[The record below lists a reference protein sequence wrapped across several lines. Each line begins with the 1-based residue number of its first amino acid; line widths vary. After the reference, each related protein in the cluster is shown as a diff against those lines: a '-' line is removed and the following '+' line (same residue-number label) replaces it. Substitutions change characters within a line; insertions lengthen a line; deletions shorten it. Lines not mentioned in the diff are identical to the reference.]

1 MPETETVV
9 PQDNTKVDEPVKTD
23 KEVIA
28 EEEAAQANEVR
39 SLNIFCVRATEPYVP
54 ENIFTTLPFHLWC
67 SKSCFVYFQ
76 FSRAIINHRKTLFV
90 PIN

>member
-39 SLNIFCVRATEPYVP
+39 SLNIFCVGATEPYVS
-54 ENIFTTLPFHLWC
+54 ENIFTLFFMVL
-67 SKSCFVYFQ
+67 
-76 FSRAIINHRKTLFV
+76 KTLLCIFSIF
-90 PIN
+90 PCDHKS

>member
-39 SLNIFCVRATEPYVP
+39 SLNIFCVGATEPYVP
-54 ENIFTTLPFHLWC
+54 ENILKTLPFHLWC
-67 SKSCFVYFQ
+67 
-76 FSRAIINHRKTLFV
+76 
-90 PIN
+90 

>member
-39 SLNIFCVRATEPYVP
+39 SLNIFCVGATEPYVSK
-54 ENIFTTLPFHLWC
+54 NKYIYPFLYGV
-67 SKSCFVYFQ
+67 K
-76 FSRAIINHRKTLFV
+76 KTGRES
-90 PIN
+90 NKN